1 MHILLGLFGLIMF
14 AVIWWYRIKYM
25 SEAANE
31 AVDAIGKV
39 QSKFRRAKIRKKT
52 AVAPVAAINDP
63 LTAAATIIAAIAS
76 EDSVLS
82 PDLEQSMRTE
92 LEKIET
98 GPKLDEAMVY
108 AKWASEQVATVT
120 SVIDIAGKYLSEKLN
135 EDEKL
140 ELIDMVIGAVPAEKR
155 HQAFPDRLKRLR
167 QKLGLLVN

>member
-1 MHILLGLFGLIMF
+1 MHILLGLFSLIMF
-14 AVIWWYRIKYM
+14 AAIWWYRIKYM
-25 SEAANE
+25 SEAASE
-31 AVDAIGKV
+31 AADAIGRV
-39 QSKFRRAKIRKKT
+39 QSKIRREKIRKKT

-63 LTAAATIIAAIAS
+63 LTAAATIMAAIAS

-82 PDLEQSMRTE
+82 PDLEQSVRTQ
-92 LEKIET
+92 LERIET
-98 GPKLDEAMVY
+98 GKKLDEAMVY

-140 ELIDMVIGAVPAEKR
+140 ELIDMVIDAVPADKR
-155 HQAFPDRLKRLR
+155 HQAFPERLKRLR

>member
-14 AVIWWYRIKYM
+14 AAVWWYRMKYM
-25 SEAANE
+25 SEAVGE
-31 AVDAIGKV
+31 AADAIGRV
-39 QSKFRRAKIRKKT
+39 QSKIRREKIRKKT

-63 LTAAATIIAAIAS
+63 LTAAATIMAAIAS

-82 PDLEQSMRTE
+82 PDLEQSVRTQ
-92 LEKIET
+92 LERIET
-98 GPKLDEAMVY
+98 GKKLDEAMVY

-140 ELIDMVIGAVPAEKR
+140 ELIDMVIDAVPAEKR
-155 HQAFPDRLKRLR
+155 HQAFPERLKRLR